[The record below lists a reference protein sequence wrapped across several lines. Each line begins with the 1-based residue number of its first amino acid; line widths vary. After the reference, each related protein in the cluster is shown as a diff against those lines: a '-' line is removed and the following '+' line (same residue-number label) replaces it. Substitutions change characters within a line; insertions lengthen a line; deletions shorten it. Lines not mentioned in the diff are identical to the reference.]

1 MTLVTPEM
9 AYSWCVRFTVVLNSA
24 FIMVRFLLFSPIFP
38 FINALKTPNFAMG
51 TNHVPQSPRQTISSS
66 RRLTLQHFAKV
77 NSDLVSI
84 YAPNNQD
91 ARPPASEDWFS
102 YPPPIILDA
111 LYGNAVLR
119 RYATKSIL
127 DLINDLT
134 KNNYYLQKTLD
145 EETTMKKQLWLKQI
159 ILLSK

>member
-1 MTLVTPEM
+1 MHSLHR
-9 AYSWCVRFTVVLNSA
+9 CIGGRNSA
-24 FIMVRFLLFSPIFP
+24 FIMVRFLLFSPIFA
-38 FINALKTPNFAMG
+38 FINALKTPNFVMG
-51 TNHVPQSPRQTISSS
+51 TNHFPQSPQQTISSS

-91 ARPPASEDWFS
+91 ARSPASEDWFS

-111 LYGNAVLR
+111 LYGNAALR

-127 DLINDLT
+127 DLISDLT

-145 EETTMKKQLWLKQI
+145 EETTMKKQLWLKEN